1 MKFLDIQQSAVAP
14 RKQSI
19 VGWYVKFDVR
29 TLRRQKRENHTTS
42 DVLLKCT
49 SPRIFPFLTLWYNT
63 NWKWVVNRYFATE
76 NMILRCL
83 DSETTPDLLKTWKYV
98 CEKCYLHL
106 EPSRTITCIY
116 YNLYD
121 DMHTWYSR
129 TIMNDHELS
138 QQSTTKR
145 CLKKDMSYAKKHA
158 NARDSGPNHHVN
170 TRSQLSRLCQQRTEG
185 KRKIWTSWTRL
196 FFQIFALSQD
206 KTEEV
211 GAGYFTPFP
220 PWTKPSTTEYYY
232 KKCSD

>member
-49 SPRIFPFLTLWYNT
+49 IPRIFPFLTLWYNT

-145 CLKKDMSYAKKHA
+145 WPQKRHVVRKKACQCQRFGPEPPREHPISAIQIMSATYWRQAKNLEQPVFFFSDFRPLA
-158 NARDSGPNHHVN
+158 TQDGGSGGRVFYP
-170 TRSQLSRLCQQRTEG
+170 LS
-185 KRKIWTSWTRL
+185 
-196 FFQIFALSQD
+196 AMN
-206 KTEEV
+206 KTLD
-211 GAGYFTPFP
+211 Y
-220 PWTKPSTTEYYY
+220 WILL
-232 KKCSD
+232 